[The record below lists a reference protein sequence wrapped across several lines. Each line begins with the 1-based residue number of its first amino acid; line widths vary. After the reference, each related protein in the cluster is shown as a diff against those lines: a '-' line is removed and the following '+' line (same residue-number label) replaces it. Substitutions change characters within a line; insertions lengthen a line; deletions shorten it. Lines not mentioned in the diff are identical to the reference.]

1 MFNFNRCVALQYSIL
16 QGMGLQVTI
25 SHNIEVQIN
34 MKSVYLY
41 IWLPNSHFYYMC
53 GSPMY
58 IFTRCWAPSAHFS

>member
-16 QGMGLQVTI
+16 QGMGLQVAI

-34 MKSVYLY
+34 MKSVYIY

-53 GSPMY
+53 GSSMC
-58 IFTRCWAPSAHFS
+58 IFTKGRAPSAHFL